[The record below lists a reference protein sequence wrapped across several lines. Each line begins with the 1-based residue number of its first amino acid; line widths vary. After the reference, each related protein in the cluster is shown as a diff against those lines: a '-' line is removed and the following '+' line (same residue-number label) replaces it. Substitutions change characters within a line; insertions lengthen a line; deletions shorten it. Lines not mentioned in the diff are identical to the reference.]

1 MKTGFI
7 DWTENTLNFY
17 TFEKRAAQYY
27 LVDSTSFPL
36 EVEPGLEALN
46 SLPSFGCDNICLS
59 IPLNLLTLREQ
70 TFPFSD
76 KDKIRD
82 TIPFELEG
90 ILLGNVSD
98 YVMDHIIIESHEAG
112 SRVLAVCMEK
122 SKLKKIIEMFSLA
135 DLEPKLVTSLDSR
148 LCEGK
153 SEVLLDTT
161 ISDPAVRAEAARQ
174 EISDPL
180 INLRRNELAYMGDMV
195 KFVGRLRLTAVLVLI
210 LMIVLAANFIFTFMS
225 QKKEYKL
232 LSDEIEGFYR
242 QVFPEDKKIIDADR
256 QFKGN
261 MNMLIKKKAA
271 LGGVPVLDIMK
282 DIAEQNNNN
291 VTLHEFNADGK
302 NIIIKGTANSFEDVE
317 ALKNNIATFYKEVKV
332 TDSGATADK
341 KINFTIVMQEKTA

>member
-1 MKTGFI
+1 MNTGFI

-17 TFEKRAAQYY
+17 IYEKQAGEYH
-27 LVDSTSFPL
+27 LTDSFSYP
-36 EVEPGLEALN
+36 VEGDPDPETLR
-46 SLPSFGCDNICLS
+46 SLPSAGCDNICLS

-76 KDKIRD
+76 KDKIRE

-90 ILLGNVSD
+90 ILLGNISD
-98 YVMDHIIIESHEAG
+98 YVIDHIIVESYETG

-122 SKLKKIIEMFSLA
+122 SKLKKIIDMFSSA
-135 DLEPKLVTSLDSR
+135 DLEPKLITSLDSR

-153 SEVLLDTT
+153 SDVLLEAP
-161 ISDPAVRAEAARQ
+161 ISDPAIRTEAARQ
-174 EISDPL
+174 ELSDPA
-180 INLRRNELAYMGDMV
+180 INLRRNELAYMGDVM
-195 KFVGRLRLTAVLVLI
+195 KFVERLRLTAVLVLI
-210 LMIVLAANFIFTFMS
+210 LMIVLAANFTLSFTS

-232 LSDEIEGFYR
+232 LSDEIQGVFR

-261 MNMLIKKKAA
+261 MNLLLKKKSA

-282 DIAEQNNNN
+282 EIALQGNNN

-317 ALKNNIATFYKEVKV
+317 ALENNIAPLFKEIKV
-332 TDSGATADK
+332 TDSEATADK
-341 KINFTIVMQEKTA
+341 KINFTIVMKEKTA

>member
-7 DWTENTLNFY
+7 DWTEDALNFY
-17 TFEKRAAQYY
+17 AFEKRAGQYY

-36 EVEPGLEALN
+36 EEEPGLEALE
-46 SLPSFGCDNICLS
+46 SLPSAGCGDICLS
-59 IPLNLLTLREQ
+59 VPLNLLTIREQ

-90 ILLGNVSD
+90 ILLGSISD
-98 YVMDHIIIESHEAG
+98 YVIDHIIIESYEVG

-122 SKLKKIIEMFSLA
+122 SKLKKIIDMFSSA
-135 DLEPKLVTSLDSR
+135 GLEPKSITSLDSR

-153 SEVLLDTT
+153 SEVLLEATV
-161 ISDPAVRAEAARQ
+161 SDPAVRAEAARQ
-174 EISDPL
+174 EISEPL
-180 INLRRNELAYMGDMV
+180 INLRRNGLAYMGDVV
-195 KFVGRLRLTAVLVLI
+195 KFVGRLRLTAVLILI
-210 LMIVLAANFIFTFMS
+210 LMIVLAANFTLSFMN
-225 QKKEYKL
+225 QKKENKL
-232 LSDEIEGFYR
+232 LTDEIEGVYR

-261 MNMLIKKKAA
+261 MNMLLKKKAA
-271 LGGVPVLDIMK
+271 LGGVPVLHIIK
-282 DIAEQNNNN
+282 DIAEQNIKN
-291 VTLHEFNADGK
+291 VTLHEFNTDGK

-317 ALKNNIATFYKEVKV
+317 ALKNNIAALYKEVKV

-341 KINFTIVMQEKTA
+341 KINFTIVMQEKTS

>member
-17 TFEKRAAQYY
+17 AFEKRAGQYY

-36 EVEPGLEALN
+36 EEEPGLETLK
-46 SLPSFGCDNICLS
+46 SLPSAGCDNICLS
-59 IPLNLLTLREQ
+59 VPLNLLTLREQ

-82 TIPFELEG
+82 TISFELEG
-90 ILLGNVSD
+90 IVLGSISD
-98 YVMDHIIIESHEAG
+98 YVMDHVIIESYEVG
-112 SRVLAVCMEK
+112 SMVLAVCIEK
-122 SKLKKIIEMFSLA
+122 SKLKKIIDMFSSA
-135 DLEPKLVTSLDSR
+135 DLEPKLITSLDAR

-153 SEVLLDTT
+153 SEVLLEAT

-174 EISDPL
+174 DLSDPL
-180 INLRRNELAYMGDMV
+180 INLRRNDLAYMGDV
-195 KFVGRLRLTAVLVLI
+195 TKFVGRLRLTAVLVLI
-210 LMIVLAANFIFTFMS
+210 LMIVLAVNFTFTFMS

-232 LSDEIEGFYR
+232 LSEEIEGVFR
-242 QVFPEDKKIIDADR
+242 QVFPEDKKIIDAER

-282 DIAEQNNNN
+282 NIAEQNIKN

-317 ALKNNIATFYKEVKV
+317 ALKNNIAAFYKEVKV

>member
-7 DWTENTLNFY
+7 DWTENELHFY
-17 TFEKRAAQYY
+17 TFEKRAGQYY
-27 LVDSTSFPL
+27 LVDSSSFPL
-36 EVEPGLEALN
+36 EEEPGPEALK
-46 SLPSFGCDNICLS
+46 SLPSAGCGDICLS
-59 IPLNLLTLREQ
+59 VPLDLLTLREQ

-82 TIPFELEG
+82 TIPFEIEG
-90 ILLGNVSD
+90 VLLGSISD
-98 YVMDHIIIESHEAG
+98 YIIDHIIIESYEAG
-112 SRVLAVCMEK
+112 SKVLAVCMEK
-122 SKLKKIIEMFSLA
+122 SKLKKIIELFSSA
-135 DLEPKLVTSLDSR
+135 NLEPKLVTSLDAR

-153 SEVLLDTT
+153 SEALLVATV
-161 ISDPAVRAEAARQ
+161 SDPYVRAEAARQ
-174 EISDPL
+174 EISSPL
-180 INLRRNELAYMGDMV
+180 INLRRDELAYMGDIV

-210 LMIVLAANFIFTFMS
+210 LTIVLAANFTLSFID

-232 LSDEIEGFYR
+232 LTDEIEAVFR
-242 QVFPEDKKIIDADR
+242 RVFPEDKKIIDADR

-261 MNMLIKKKAA
+261 MNMLIKKNSA
-271 LGGVPVLDIMK
+271 LGGVPFLNIMK
-282 DIAEQNNNN
+282 DIAEQNIKN

-317 ALKNNIATFYKEVKV
+317 ALKNNIAALFKEVKV

>member
-17 TFEKRAAQYY
+17 TFEKRSGQYHIA
-27 LVDSTSFPL
+27 DSTSFPL
-36 EVEPGLEALN
+36 EGELESEALK
-46 SLPSFGCDNICLS
+46 SLPSAGCDNICLS
-59 IPLNLLTLREQ
+59 VPLNLLTLREQ

-90 ILLGNVSD
+90 IVLGSISD
-98 YVMDHIIIESHEAG
+98 YVVDHIIIESYEVG

-122 SKLKKIIEMFSLA
+122 SKLKKTIDMFSSA
-135 DLEPKLVTSLDSR
+135 NLEPKLVTSLDAR

-153 SEVLLDTT
+153 SEALLEPA
-161 ISDPAVRAEAARQ
+161 ISDPGVRAEAARQ
-174 EISDPL
+174 EVTDPL
-180 INLRRNELAYMGDMV
+180 INLRRNELAYMGDVV

-210 LMIVLAANFIFTFMS
+210 LMIVLAANFTLSFMG

-232 LSDEIEGFYR
+232 LTDQIEGVFR
-242 QVFPEDKKIIDADR
+242 QVFPEDKKIIDPDR

-261 MNMLIKKKAA
+261 MTMLIKKKAA

-282 DIAEQNNNN
+282 DIAEQNIKN

-302 NIIIKGTANSFEDVE
+302 NIVLKGTANSFEDVE
-317 ALKNNIATFYKEVKV
+317 ALKNNIAAFYAGNHVFL
-332 TDSGATADK
+332 
-341 KINFTIVMQEKTA
+341 KIVV